1 MLKILRSSPHK
12 ADVTGVPMK
21 DIAFISNEPTPYRL
35 HLLKR
40 LADEQPDLRVH
51 SIFTHTFDTAH
62 VPWQMDLSQI
72 PRTVYFEQESLHHS
86 NSFIQCW
93 KLSGQIVQYLKTRN
107 IKMVVLNGY
116 GDLCRMMIIQWA
128 KKHDVHILLRGDSN
142 IHGQDK
148 ITGIRRM
155 VKRMTLRWVAKRI
168 TALMPM
174 GRCGQAFFDHW
185 MGKHNLPSFICP
197 YEPNYSQIR
206 TCGPRSCS
214 SFMQEK
220 HFDAHRRHF
229 LFCGRLIDIKNVDL
243 IISAFERICRM
254 RPNWDLLIA
263 GTGPLEGKL
272 KAMVSAELQDRIKF
286 LGFLQFDQ
294 TIACYCASHVLVHPP
309 SYEPWALVINEAVAA
324 GLPVI
329 ATDVVGA
336 ANELIEP
343 GINGLLIKPNDVD
356 ALTDAM
362 LQISDGDT
370 AKQMGSKT
378 HEVLQRWQAKADPV
392 MAIVNA
398 ANQYA

>member
-1 MLKILRSSPHK
+1 MLP
-12 ADVTGVPMK
+12 
-21 DIAFISNEPTPYRL
+21 
-35 HLLKR
+35 
-40 LADEQPDLRVH
+40 
-51 SIFTHTFDTAH
+51 
-62 VPWQMDLSQI
+62 
-72 PRTVYFEQESLHHS
+72 
-86 NSFIQCW
+86 
-93 KLSGQIVQYLKTRN
+93 
-107 IKMVVLNGY
+107 
-116 GDLCRMMIIQWA
+116 
-128 KKHDVHILLRGDSN
+128 
-142 IHGQDK
+142 
-148 ITGIRRM
+148 
-155 VKRMTLRWVAKRI
+155 
-168 TALMPM
+168 
-174 GRCGQAFFDHW
+174 
-185 MGKHNLPSFICP
+185 
-197 YEPNYSQIR
+197 
-206 TCGPRSCS
+206 
-214 SFMQEK
+214 MQEK